1 VNCSQPNDNKPPTTT
16 AQITGML
23 AWVRDNVQ
31 FYYPN
36 FTITLHAVDDEN
48 LSSIILNDTGTVS
61 NFQAYGKTSTATL
74 TVTTRGLHTLT
85 YYSADKAGN
94 RETTHRTVAGLAKP
108 DLSDLQSLI
117 ANSGID
123 STGIKNALTV
133 KVETA
138 HDRIVVNQDT
148 NSLNALANQLSALA
162 GKHNLDQGQVDLMLM
177 MISAITG

>member
-1 VNCSQPNDNKPPTTT
+1 
-16 AQITGML
+16 ML
-23 AWVRDNVQ
+23 AWARDNVQ
-31 FYYPN
+31 LYYPN

-61 NFQAYGKTSTATL
+61 NFQSHGKTSTATL
-74 TVTTRGLHTLT
+74 TVTTRGLHMLT
-85 YYSADKAGN
+85 YYSTDKAGN
-94 RETTHRTVAGLAKP
+94 KETTHRTVAGLAIP

-123 STGIKNALTV
+123 NAGIKNSLTV

-138 HDRIVVNQDT
+138 QDQLAVNQDP
-148 NSLNALANQLSALA
+148 SGLNALANQLNALG
-162 GKHNLDQGQVDLMLM
+162 GKHNLDQAQVDLMLM